1 MEENYGKFIANIL
14 STLTILSCLFLKV
27 PQILSVRRAK
37 SADCIYIQAMALEIA
52 GFTVVT
58 LYNFTNKYSL
68 MTYMEYPIILMQMY
82 ILLYYVLKYKY
93 LLGSCAVPISALVY
107 FLTVLGFAVDFLP
120 KDILYYLVPLCTPL
134 SGFAKISYIYGMI
147 KTGNADDISL
157 ITWIISLSTNLS
169 RLFTVYIDSADMKL
183 MCNFLISACLSGGV
197 LATAV
202 FYQKHCSIKIHCT
215 KELKFKKYK

>member
-1 MEENYGKFIANIL
+1 
-14 STLTILSCLFLKV
+14 
-27 PQILSVRRAK
+27 
-37 SADCIYIQAMALEIA
+37 MALEIA

-169 RLFTVYIDSADMKL
+169 RLFTVYIDSGDMKL

-202 FYQKHCSIKIHCT
+202 FYQKRCSIKIHCT